1 MTLLDRLAMEMIAY
15 DKGDPKRIHH
25 FLKVHDFAR
34 LIGVA
39 EGLEEKTLFRLEAA
53 AYVHDIGI
61 HEGERRFGRN
71 DGKIQED
78 LGPAE
83 AEAILERLGFEAD
96 LYFCQLSDMSW
107 SHAGVVY
114 FARTWEGTPRVSDE
128 MEPRWFTLAELPYEE
143 MWEADKIWLPMVL
156 AGKKLRGTVYFAED
170 GDHVT
175 ATEFREVPLGKK

>member
-1 MTLLDRLAMEMIAY
+1 MTLLDRLAMAMIEY

-34 LIGVA
+34 LIGLA
-39 EGLEEKTLFRLEAA
+39 EELDERTMLRLEAA

-83 AEAILERLGFEAD
+83 AEPMLRALGFAPEDAERILWLVGHHHSYGSIDGLDAQILAEAD
-96 LYFCQLSDMSW
+96 MLVNQYEDGADRKHNEALYRRLYKTETGKRLFRALYFEEYPD
-107 SHAGVVY
+107 HA
-114 FARTWEGTPRVSDE
+114 
-128 MEPRWFTLAELPYEE
+128 
-143 MWEADKIWLPMVL
+143 
-156 AGKKLRGTVYFAED
+156 
-170 GDHVT
+170 
-175 ATEFREVPLGKK
+175 

>member
-39 EGLEEKTLFRLEAA
+39 EELEEKTLFRLEAA

-83 AEAILERLGFEAD
+83 AEAMLERLGFEAED
-96 LYFCQLSDMSW
+96 IRRISWLVGHHHSYGSIDGPDAQILAEADMLVNQYEDGADRKRNEALYHRLYKTETGKRLFEALYFEEYAP
-107 SHAGVVY
+107 HA
-114 FARTWEGTPRVSDE
+114 
-128 MEPRWFTLAELPYEE
+128 
-143 MWEADKIWLPMVL
+143 
-156 AGKKLRGTVYFAED
+156 
-170 GDHVT
+170 
-175 ATEFREVPLGKK
+175 

>member
-1 MTLLDRLAMEMIAY
+1 MTLLDRLAMAMIEY

-34 LIGVA
+34 LIGLA
-39 EGLEEKTLFRLEAA
+39 EGLDEWTMLRLEAA

-83 AEAILERLGFEAD
+83 AEPLLRELGFAPEDAERILWLVGHHHSYGSIDGPDAQILAEAD
-96 LYFCQLSDMSW
+96 MLVNQYEDGADRKRNEALYRRLYKTETGKRLFRALYFEEYPD
-107 SHAGVVY
+107 HA
-114 FARTWEGTPRVSDE
+114 
-128 MEPRWFTLAELPYEE
+128 
-143 MWEADKIWLPMVL
+143 
-156 AGKKLRGTVYFAED
+156 
-170 GDHVT
+170 
-175 ATEFREVPLGKK
+175 

>member
-71 DGKIQED
+71 DGKIQEE

-83 AEAILERLGFEAD
+83 AEAILERLGFEAED
-96 LYFCQLSDMSW
+96 IRRISWLVGHHHSYGSIDGPDAQILAEADMLVNQYEDGADRKRNEALYHRLYKTETGKRLFEALYFEEYAP
-107 SHAGVVY
+107 HA
-114 FARTWEGTPRVSDE
+114 
-128 MEPRWFTLAELPYEE
+128 
-143 MWEADKIWLPMVL
+143 
-156 AGKKLRGTVYFAED
+156 
-170 GDHVT
+170 
-175 ATEFREVPLGKK
+175 

>member
-71 DGKIQED
+71 DGRIQED
-78 LGPAE
+78 LGPVE
-83 AEAILERLGFEAD
+83 AEAMLERLGFEAED
-96 LYFCQLSDMSW
+96 IRRISWLVGHHHSYGSIDGPDAQILAEADMLVNQYEDGADRKRNEALYHRLYKTETGKRLFEALYFEEYAP
-107 SHAGVVY
+107 HA
-114 FARTWEGTPRVSDE
+114 
-128 MEPRWFTLAELPYEE
+128 
-143 MWEADKIWLPMVL
+143 
-156 AGKKLRGTVYFAED
+156 
-170 GDHVT
+170 
-175 ATEFREVPLGKK
+175 

>member
-25 FLKVHDFAR
+25 FLKVHDFAH

-83 AEAILERLGFEAD
+83 AEAMLERLGFEAED
-96 LYFCQLSDMSW
+96 IRRISWLVGHHHSYGSIDGPDAQILAEADMLVNQYEDGADRKRNEALYHRLYKTETGKRLFEALYFEEYAP
-107 SHAGVVY
+107 HA
-114 FARTWEGTPRVSDE
+114 
-128 MEPRWFTLAELPYEE
+128 
-143 MWEADKIWLPMVL
+143 
-156 AGKKLRGTVYFAED
+156 
-170 GDHVT
+170 
-175 ATEFREVPLGKK
+175 

>member
-83 AEAILERLGFEAD
+83 AEAMLERLGFEAED
-96 LYFCQLSDMSW
+96 IRRISWLVGHHHSYGSIDGPDAQILAEADMLVNQYEDGADRKRNEALYHRLYKTVTGKRLFEALYFEEYAP
-107 SHAGVVY
+107 HA
-114 FARTWEGTPRVSDE
+114 
-128 MEPRWFTLAELPYEE
+128 
-143 MWEADKIWLPMVL
+143 
-156 AGKKLRGTVYFAED
+156 
-170 GDHVT
+170 
-175 ATEFREVPLGKK
+175 

>member
-83 AEAILERLGFEAD
+83 AEAMLERLGFEAED
-96 LYFCQLSDMSW
+96 IRRISWLVGHHHSYGSIDGPDAQILAEADMLVNQYEDGADRKRNEALYHRLYKTKTGKRLFETLYFEEYAP
-107 SHAGVVY
+107 HA
-114 FARTWEGTPRVSDE
+114 
-128 MEPRWFTLAELPYEE
+128 
-143 MWEADKIWLPMVL
+143 
-156 AGKKLRGTVYFAED
+156 
-170 GDHVT
+170 
-175 ATEFREVPLGKK
+175 

>member
-1 MTLLDRLAMEMIAY
+1 MTLLDRLAMAMIEY

-34 LIGVA
+34 LIGLA
-39 EGLEEKTLFRLEAA
+39 EGLDERTMLRLEAA

-83 AEAILERLGFEAD
+83 AEPMLRELGFAPEDAERILWLVGHHHSYGSIDGPDAQILAEAD
-96 LYFCQLSDMSW
+96 MLVNQYEDGADRKRNEALYRRLYKTETGKRLFRGLYFEEYPD
-107 SHAGVVY
+107 HA
-114 FARTWEGTPRVSDE
+114 
-128 MEPRWFTLAELPYEE
+128 
-143 MWEADKIWLPMVL
+143 
-156 AGKKLRGTVYFAED
+156 
-170 GDHVT
+170 
-175 ATEFREVPLGKK
+175 

>member
-25 FLKVHDFAR
+25 LLKVHDFAR

-83 AEAILERLGFEAD
+83 AEAMMERLGFEAED
-96 LYFCQLSDMSW
+96 IRRISWLVGHHHSYGSIDGPDAQILAEADMLVNQYEDGADRKRNEALYHRLYKTETGKRLFEALYFEEYAP
-107 SHAGVVY
+107 HA
-114 FARTWEGTPRVSDE
+114 
-128 MEPRWFTLAELPYEE
+128 
-143 MWEADKIWLPMVL
+143 
-156 AGKKLRGTVYFAED
+156 
-170 GDHVT
+170 
-175 ATEFREVPLGKK
+175 

>member
-1 MTLLDRLAMEMIAY
+1 MTLLDRLAMEMITY

-83 AEAILERLGFEAD
+83 AEAMLERLGFEAED
-96 LYFCQLSDMSW
+96 IRRISWLVGHHHSYGSIDGPDAQILAEADMLVNQYEDGADRKRNEALYHRLYKTETGKRLFETLYFEEYAP
-107 SHAGVVY
+107 HA
-114 FARTWEGTPRVSDE
+114 
-128 MEPRWFTLAELPYEE
+128 
-143 MWEADKIWLPMVL
+143 
-156 AGKKLRGTVYFAED
+156 
-170 GDHVT
+170 
-175 ATEFREVPLGKK
+175 

>member
-1 MTLLDRLAMEMIAY
+1 MTLLDRLVMAMIEY

-34 LIGVA
+34 LIGLA
-39 EGLEEKTLFRLEAA
+39 EGLDERTMLRLEAA

-83 AEAILERLGFEAD
+83 AEPLLRELGFAPEDAERILWLVGHHHSYGSIDGPDAQILAEAD
-96 LYFCQLSDMSW
+96 MLVNQYEDGADRKRNEALYRRLYKTKTGKRLFRALYFEEYPN
-107 SHAGVVY
+107 HA
-114 FARTWEGTPRVSDE
+114 
-128 MEPRWFTLAELPYEE
+128 
-143 MWEADKIWLPMVL
+143 
-156 AGKKLRGTVYFAED
+156 
-170 GDHVT
+170 
-175 ATEFREVPLGKK
+175 

>member
-83 AEAILERLGFEAD
+83 AEAMLERLGFEAED
-96 LYFCQLSDMSW
+96 VRRISWLVGHHHSYGSIDGPDAQILAEADMLVNQYEDGADRKRNEALYHRLYKTETGKRLFEVLYFEEYAP
-107 SHAGVVY
+107 HA
-114 FARTWEGTPRVSDE
+114 
-128 MEPRWFTLAELPYEE
+128 
-143 MWEADKIWLPMVL
+143 
-156 AGKKLRGTVYFAED
+156 
-170 GDHVT
+170 
-175 ATEFREVPLGKK
+175 

>member
-83 AEAILERLGFEAD
+83 AEAMLERLGFEAED
-96 LYFCQLSDMSW
+96 IRRISWLVGHHHSYGSIDGTDAQILAEADMLVNQYEDGADRKRNEALYHRLYKTETGKRLFEVLYFEEYAP
-107 SHAGVVY
+107 HA
-114 FARTWEGTPRVSDE
+114 
-128 MEPRWFTLAELPYEE
+128 
-143 MWEADKIWLPMVL
+143 
-156 AGKKLRGTVYFAED
+156 
-170 GDHVT
+170 
-175 ATEFREVPLGKK
+175 

>member
-71 DGKIQED
+71 DGRIQED

-83 AEAILERLGFEAD
+83 AEAMLERLGFEAED
-96 LYFCQLSDMSW
+96 IRRISWLVGHHHSYGSIDGPDAQILAEADMLVNQYEDGADRKRNEALYHRLYKTEMGKRLFETLYFEEYAP
-107 SHAGVVY
+107 HA
-114 FARTWEGTPRVSDE
+114 
-128 MEPRWFTLAELPYEE
+128 
-143 MWEADKIWLPMVL
+143 
-156 AGKKLRGTVYFAED
+156 
-170 GDHVT
+170 
-175 ATEFREVPLGKK
+175 

>member
-83 AEAILERLGFEAD
+83 AEAMLERLGFEAED
-96 LYFCQLSDMSW
+96 IRRISWLVGHHHSYGSIDGPDAQILAEADMLVNQYEDGADRKRNEALYHRLYKTETGKRLFEALYFEEYAP
-107 SHAGVVY
+107 HA
-114 FARTWEGTPRVSDE
+114 
-128 MEPRWFTLAELPYEE
+128 
-143 MWEADKIWLPMVL
+143 
-156 AGKKLRGTVYFAED
+156 
-170 GDHVT
+170 
-175 ATEFREVPLGKK
+175 

>member
-25 FLKVHDFAR
+25 FLKVHDVAR

-83 AEAILERLGFEAD
+83 AEAMLERLGFEAED
-96 LYFCQLSDMSW
+96 IRRISWLVGHHHSYGSIDGPDAQILAEADMLVNQYEDGADRKRNEALYHRLYKTETGKRLFEALYFEEYAP
-107 SHAGVVY
+107 HA
-114 FARTWEGTPRVSDE
+114 
-128 MEPRWFTLAELPYEE
+128 
-143 MWEADKIWLPMVL
+143 
-156 AGKKLRGTVYFAED
+156 
-170 GDHVT
+170 
-175 ATEFREVPLGKK
+175 

>member
-83 AEAILERLGFEAD
+83 AEAMLKRLGFEAED
-96 LYFCQLSDMSW
+96 IRRISWLVGHHHSYGSIDGTDAQILAEADMLVNQYEDGADRKRNEALYHRLYKTETGKRLFEVLYFEEYAP
-107 SHAGVVY
+107 HA
-114 FARTWEGTPRVSDE
+114 
-128 MEPRWFTLAELPYEE
+128 
-143 MWEADKIWLPMVL
+143 
-156 AGKKLRGTVYFAED
+156 
-170 GDHVT
+170 
-175 ATEFREVPLGKK
+175 